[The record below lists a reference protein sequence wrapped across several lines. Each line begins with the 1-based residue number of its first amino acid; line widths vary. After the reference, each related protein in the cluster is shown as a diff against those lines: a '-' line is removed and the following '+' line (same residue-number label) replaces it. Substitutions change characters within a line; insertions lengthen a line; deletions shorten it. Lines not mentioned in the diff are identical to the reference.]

1 MLCVLD
7 ESDRIVFSKR
17 LSNDHA
23 KIEQALRSYPGEI
36 QGVAIESTYNWYWL
50 VDGLQD
56 AGFTVHLVNTCA
68 VKQYDGLKHTGE
80 PLLHAMNAQHGLQG
94 KGGRPFLPSG

>member
-1 MLCVLD
+1 MGN
-7 ESDRIVFSKR
+7 E
-17 LSNDHA
+17 A
-23 KIEQALRSYPGEI
+23 KGAKGKPDPALPLRSASH
-36 QGVAIESTYNWYWL
+36 QKVAQFSVGVNM
-50 VDGLQD
+50 QD
-56 AGFTVHLVNTCA
+56 AGFALHLVNTCA